1 MVDLWTRGGLSWREL
16 LKRTWRESWQDAVF
30 GQAARLA
37 FYHFLAIFPSLL
49 LLMFLLVKSPELGS
63 AVRHTLTDALRQIMP
78 QRSAEVIEKTIYEL
92 DARAHEGIGAI
103 TAGLAAIWAT
113 LNGTWAMTS
122 GLNTAYEV
130 QERRT
135 SWKIGFTVFGL
146 TLAILILS
154 LISLA
159 IILYG
164 TQLTQIIVRH
174 FEGRSNSGIVFRL
187 IAWPVIA
194 VLLLLAFALFY
205 RFGPNLSDRKWRWS
219 TPGAVV
225 ALVLWIGSALLVRFY
240 FDLFHS
246 YDRIYSG
253 LSAVAM
259 LLIWL
264 YFTSAAVLIGGEL
277 NSEIEKAA
285 EEGKDPD
292 AQSKTGRAD
301 MHHRS
306 GT

>member
-49 LLMFLLVKSPELGS
+49 LLMFLLVKSPHFAS
-63 AVRHTLTDALRQIMP
+63 SVRHTLADALRQIMP
-78 QRSAEVIEKTIYEL
+78 KDSAELIEKVIDEL

-103 TAGLAAIWAT
+103 TAGLAAAWAA
-113 LNGTWAMTS
+113 LNGTWAMTT

-130 QERRT
+130 QERR
-135 SWKIGFTVFGL
+135 SFWKIGFTVFGL
-146 TLAILILS
+146 TLAILILA

-164 TQLTQIIVRH
+164 TQITQMIVSH
-174 FEGRSNSGIVFRL
+174 FESRGNSAIVFRL
-187 IAWPVIA
+187 IEWLAIA

-205 RFGPNLSDRKWRWS
+205 RFGPNLSDRKWSWS

-225 ALVLWIGSALLVRFY
+225 ALVLWIGSALLIRFY

-285 EEGKDPD
+285 EGKGPD
-292 AQSKTGRAD
+292 ARNKNDSGD
-301 MHHRS
+301 EHHRS
-306 GT
+306 GN

>member
-1 MVDLWTRGGLSWREL
+1 MVDLWTLGGLSWREL

-49 LLMFLLVKSPELGS
+49 LLMFLLLKSPEFGS
-63 AVRHTLTDALRQIMP
+63 AMRHTLADALRQIMP
-78 QRSAEVIEKTIYEL
+78 QGSAELIQKVIYEL

-103 TAGLAAIWAT
+103 TAGLAAAWAA

-122 GLNTAYEV
+122 ALNTAYEV

-135 SWKIGFTVFGL
+135 FWKIALTVFGL

-154 LISLA
+154 VVALA
-159 IILYG
+159 VVLYG
-164 TQLTQIIVRH
+164 IQIALVIARH
-174 FEGRSNSGIVFRL
+174 FEIHSNSALVFRL
-187 IAWPVIA
+187 IEWPAIA

-205 RFGPNLSDRKWRWS
+205 RFGPNLSDREWRWS
-219 TPGAVV
+219 TPGAAI
-225 ALVLWIGSALLVRFY
+225 ALILWIGSALLIRFY

-285 EEGKDPD
+285 EEGKDRD
-292 AQSKTGRAD
+292 AKSKTGRAD
-301 MHHRS
+301 THHRS
-306 GT
+306 GN

>member
-1 MVDLWTRGGLSWREL
+1 MVDLWTRSGLSWPEL
-16 LKRTWRESWQDAVF
+16 LKRTWRESWHDAVF

-37 FYHFLAIFPSLL
+37 FYHFLAVFPSLL
-49 LLMFLLVKSPELGS
+49 LLMFLLLKAPELGS
-63 AVRHTLTDALRQIMP
+63 AVRHMLADALQQIMP
-78 QRSAEVIEKTIYEL
+78 ERSSGLIEKTMYEL
-92 DARAHEGIGAI
+92 NARAHEGVGAI
-103 TAGLAAIWAT
+103 TAGLGAAWAA
-113 LNGTWAMTS
+113 LNGTWAMMS

-130 QERRT
+130 EERR
-135 SWKIGFTVFGL
+135 SFWKIILTVFAL

-159 IILYG
+159 IILFG
-164 TQLTQIIVRH
+164 TQITQTNARH
-174 FEGRSNSGIVFRL
+174 FEAGSNAAFVFRL
-187 IAWPVIA
+187 IEWPVIA

-205 RFGPNLSDRKWRWS
+205 RFGPNLSDRKWGWS

-246 YDRIYSG
+246 YDRMYSG

-277 NSEIEKAA
+277 NSEIEEAA
-285 EEGKDPD
+285 E
-292 AQSKTGRAD
+292 GRKGPRREKQD
-301 MHHRS
+301 
-306 GT
+306 